1 MTEYIDR
8 DALLKHKRYLSLDR
22 YEIECVVDVD
32 RIIEAQA
39 ADVAPVER
47 GKWIDIFEYS
57 AYWADLKSTIEL
69 TEQKCS
75 NCSVVT
81 TFKGAKQYLPDYYCP
96 NCGARMEDEV

>member
-47 GKWIDIFEYS
+47 GKWIIHGDNLFP
-57 AYWADLKSTIEL
+57 LGSTQE
-69 TEQKCS
+69 
-75 NCSVVT
+75 CSVCHEHENITLVNNN
-81 TFKGAKQYLPDYYCP
+81 YCP